1 MVTDS
6 ALRSSRLAR
15 SLHFVSG
22 FVCPT
27 PRRWQRI
34 IHSPQSQDLDS
45 QTQTEQCRS
54 SLAGGKCD
62 IQKIATSSHR
72 VSRFGIE
79 RASIRGRE
87 SSRLLIGARLEML
100 MPHLKYIKAAN
111 LRGRCEDRV
120 GERGGRWCALPPQIW
135 RLSLCPRE
143 RGRWDRGRCGRR
155 PMRDGFCK
163 EETVKAL
170 QNRDWFSTVSVS
182 AEWVTKLILRSLDE

>member
-1 MVTDS
+1 MQKSRSEEKNAVPTSIRNPRIFGHRLS
-6 ALRSSRLAR
+6 ALRSRLAR

-135 RLSLCPRE
+135 RLSLS
-143 RGRWDRGRCGRR
+143 
-155 PMRDGFCK
+155 
-163 EETVKAL
+163 L
-170 QNRDWFSTVSVS
+170 STGGVGGTAGVV
-182 AEWVTKLILRSLDE
+182 AGDQ